1 VKYLKKLLFLFV
13 AILLTYVFVRLVLWQ
28 LPGTLADV
36 LSDSETNLKDLVAL
50 RSELEVAQGFWKP
63 LFDFFRLDWGLS
75 ELYREQSFPIIM
87 THFFLTL
94 QLSALSLLITFVLS
108 GVFFLFKQKTSQR
121 LSNLLLA
128 LPAIA
133 IYPLLVYFLCS
144 QTSFCP
150 AGSSDILR
158 ALLIAATA
166 QAVLS
171 APRFY
176 RELEWEIDQIRKQRF
191 VLVLRAKGLS
201 RMRIWGVHV
210 FSNTLA
216 PFLSLLLITL
226 LGFFSG
232 AVLLEMLFDLPG
244 MGVLLLEAIR
254 ARDFALIFPLIM
266 FLSLLHLLTLQSG
279 RVLKFRRTQ
288 SE

>member
-1 VKYLKKLLFLFV
+1 MKYLRKLLFLLV
-13 AILLTYVFVRLVLWQ
+13 AILLTYIFVRLVLWQ
-28 LPGTLADV
+28 LPGSLADV
-36 LSDSETNLKDLVAL
+36 LSDSETNLKDLMAL
-50 RSELEVAQGFWKP
+50 RSELEIAQGFWKP
-63 LFDFFRLDWGLS
+63 LFDFFRFDWGTS
-75 ELYREQSFPIIM
+75 ELYREKSFPIIM

-94 QLSALSLLITFVLS
+94 KLSALSLILTFLFS
-108 GVFFLFKQKTSQR
+108 GIFFIFKQKTSQR
-121 LSNLLLA
+121 MSNLLLA

-144 QTSFCP
+144 KTSYCP
-150 AGSSDILR
+150 AGSSDMLR

-201 RMRIWGVHV
+201 RIRIWGVHI
-210 FSNTLA
+210 FSNALA
-216 PFLSLLLITL
+216 PFLSLLLITIL
-226 LGFFSG
+226 SFFSG

-254 ARDFALIFPLIM
+254 SRDFALIFPLIM
-266 FLSLLHLLTLQSG
+266 FLSLLHLFTLQSG
-279 RVLKFRRTQ
+279 SVLKFRRTQ

>member
-1 VKYLKKLLFLFV
+1 MKYLRKLLFLIV
-13 AILLTYVFVRLVLWQ
+13 AILLTYTFVRLVLWQ
-28 LPGTLADV
+28 LPGSLADV
-36 LSDSETNLKDLVAL
+36 VSDSETNLKDLIAL
-50 RSELEVAQGFWKP
+50 RSELEMAQGFWEP
-63 LFDFFRLDWGLS
+63 LFDFFRLDWGMS
-75 ELYREQSFPIIM
+75 ELYRDKSFSIIM
-87 THFFLTL
+87 THFYLTL
-94 QLSALSLLITFVLS
+94 KLSAASLLLTFIFS
-108 GVFFLFKQKTSQR
+108 GLFFLFKQKTSQR

-133 IYPLLVYFLCS
+133 VYPLLVYFLCS
-144 QTSFCP
+144 ATSYCP
-150 AGSSDILR
+150 AGSSDIFK
-158 ALLIAATA
+158 AVIIAATA
-166 QAVLS
+166 QAILG

-191 VLVLRAKGLS
+191 IQVLRAKGLS
-201 RMRIWGVHV
+201 RLRIWGVHV
-210 FSNTLA
+210 FANAFA

-226 LGFFSG
+226 LSFFSG

-254 ARDFALIFPLIM
+254 SRDFALIFPLIM